1 MDFDLHHKFRPR
13 QISPK
18 PLEIM
23 STSKEMTTYSQVL
36 NKLPSKGYG
45 KELNISRAGA
55 KFDESEELLQPEQ
68 LKIVK
73 TYRFE
78 GESDPSDMAV
88 IYLLHSDTGEQGFV
102 LNAYGT
108 YADEDNQY
116 YNEFIKRVPVCDLE
130 ELKDLLQG

>member
-1 MDFDLHHKFRPR
+1 
-13 QISPK
+13 
-18 PLEIM
+18 M
-23 STSKEMTTYSQVL
+23 SASNEMTTYSQVL
-36 NKLPSKGYG
+36 NKLPERGYG

-55 KFDESEELLQPEQ
+55 KFDEGEEILQPEQ
-68 LKIVK
+68 VKIVK

-88 IYLLHSDTGEQGFV
+88 IYLLHSDSGEKGFI

-108 YADEDNQY
+108 YSDEDNQY

-130 ELKDLLQG
+130 ELKDL

>member
-1 MDFDLHHKFRPR
+1 
-13 QISPK
+13 
-18 PLEIM
+18 M
-23 STSKEMTTYSQVL
+23 STSNSMTTYSQVL
-36 NKLPSKGYG
+36 DQLPAKGYG

-55 KFDESEELLQPEQ
+55 KFDEGSEILQPEQ

-88 IYLLHSDTGEQGFV
+88 IYLLHSDSGEKGFI

-108 YADEDNQY
+108 YSDEDNQY
-116 YNEFIKRVPVCDLE
+116 YNEFIKRVPVA
-130 ELKDLLQG
+130 ELDDIDNLQL

>member
-1 MDFDLHHKFRPR
+1 
-13 QISPK
+13 
-18 PLEIM
+18 M

-36 NKLPSKGYG
+36 NKLPGKGYG
-45 KELNISRAGA
+45 KELNIARAGA
-55 KFDESEELLQPEQ
+55 KFDQGVELLQPEQ

-88 IYLLHSDTGEQGFV
+88 IYLLHSESGEKGFI

-108 YADEDNQY
+108 YSDEDNQY
-116 YNEFIKRVPVCDLE
+116 YNEFIKRVPVA
-130 ELKDLLQG
+130 ELKDLEI

>member
-1 MDFDLHHKFRPR
+1 
-13 QISPK
+13 
-18 PLEIM
+18 M
-23 STSKEMTTYSQVL
+23 STSKSMTTYSQVL

-55 KFDESEELLQPEQ
+55 IFDDCEEILQANQ

-88 IYLLHSDTGEQGFV
+88 IYLLHSDSGEKGFI

-108 YADEDNQY
+108 YSDQDNPY
-116 YNEFIKRVPVCDLE
+116 YDEFIKQVPVCDLE
-130 ELKDLLQG
+130 ELKDL

>member
-1 MDFDLHHKFRPR
+1 
-13 QISPK
+13 
-18 PLEIM
+18 
-23 STSKEMTTYSQVL
+23 MTTYSQVL

-55 KFDESEELLQPEQ
+55 RFDKGEELLQPEK

-88 IYLLHSDTGEQGFV
+88 IYLLHSETGEKGFL

-108 YADEDNQY
+108 YSDEDNQY

-130 ELKDLLQG
+130 ELKDL

>member
-1 MDFDLHHKFRPR
+1 
-13 QISPK
+13 
-18 PLEIM
+18 M

-36 NKLPSKGYG
+36 NKLPEKGYG
-45 KELNISRAGA
+45 RELNITRAGA
-55 KFDESEELLQPEQ
+55 KFEEGSELLQPGQ

-88 IYLLHSDTGEQGFV
+88 IYLLHSDSGEKGYI

-108 YADEDNQY
+108 YSDEDNQF
-116 YNEFIKRVPVCDLE
+116 YNEFIKRVPVD
-130 ELKDLLQG
+130 ELKELDEWQR

>member
-1 MDFDLHHKFRPR
+1 
-13 QISPK
+13 
-18 PLEIM
+18 M

-36 NKLPSKGYG
+36 NQLPAKGYG

-55 KFDESEELLQPEQ
+55 KFDDGETILSPEE

-88 IYLLHSDTGEQGFV
+88 IYLLHSEGGEKGFI

-108 YADEDNQY
+108 YSDEDNQY

-130 ELKDLLQG
+130 ELKDL

>member
-1 MDFDLHHKFRPR
+1 
-13 QISPK
+13 
-18 PLEIM
+18 
-23 STSKEMTTYSQVL
+23 MTTYSQVL
-36 NKLPSKGYG
+36 NQLPAKGYG

-55 KFDESEELLQPEQ
+55 KFDEGEEILQPEQ

-88 IYLLHSDTGEQGFV
+88 IYLLHSDSGEQGFI

-108 YADEDNQY
+108 YSDEDNPY
-116 YNEFIKRVPVCDLE
+116 YNEFIKKVPICDLE
-130 ELKDLLQG
+130 ELKDL